1 MAYVTYRV
9 GVTRHESRRSGTA
22 SVEITA
28 YIDRVPETK
37 EPELGRLRTAFK
49 GVWDKSAPIYRRFR
63 VVVRGAGGNRIAYPA
78 VEPVEGSFLVSTHE
92 SGIPRDISGKD
103 CGKAGGGGYVVS
115 PAASRRP
122 DR

>member
-1 MAYVTYRV
+1 
-9 GVTRHESRRSGTA
+9 
-22 SVEITA
+22 VEIIA
-28 YIDRVPETK
+28 YIDRVPETS
-37 EPELGRLRTAFK
+37 EPEFGRLSTAFK
-49 GVWDKSAPIYRRFR
+49 GVWDSRLQYTGDFESLSEALAAIE
-63 VVVRGAGGNRIAYPA
+63 VAYPA

-103 CGKAGGGGYVVS
+103 CGKAEGGGYVIS